1 METGA
6 PMENPAAMAPHDL
19 APQLLDRR
27 QRLAAVAR
35 TRPGDEGLTRL
46 LGEVDAALGRL
57 ESGSYG
63 LCETC
68 HEAIEEEQLERDPLG
83 RFCLEHLSAPERRAL
98 EEDMEAA
105 ARIQRALLPRGATAV
120 PGWDLASAFEPAGPV
135 GGDFCV
141 VLPHEGD
148 GLLTFGIGDVSGKG
162 IPAAMLAA
170 SLQATIQSL
179 AGPGV
184 PAGSLVER
192 TNRVFRSSAVSRS
205 FATLVCGHASADGA
219 LQLCNAGHWPPLLSV
234 GGRVRELPPTGLPV
248 GAFYSTAYGH
258 HELSLAEGDFLLLY
272 TDGLT
277 EARDAQGVEYGPE
290 RLAAL
295 LAGLSPRT
303 AADVVAVCLADLHAH
318 APAREDDLSLLV
330 LRRTAAA

>member
-1 METGA
+1 
-6 PMENPAAMAPHDL
+6 MENVAAMAPHDL
-19 APQLLDRR
+19 GPQLRERR
-27 QRLAAVAR
+27 QRLAEVAR
-35 TRPGDEGLTRL
+35 TRPQDEGLSRL

-68 HEAIEEEQLERDPLG
+68 HEAIEPEHLECDPIS

-98 EEDMEAA
+98 EEDMESA
-105 ARIQRALLPRGATAV
+105 ARIQRALLPRGAAAV
-120 PGWDLASAFEPAGPV
+120 RGWDLAFAFEPAGPV
-135 GGDFCV
+135 GGDCCV
-141 VLPHEGD
+141 VLPHEG
-148 GLLTFGIGDVSGKG
+148 GHGLTFAVGDVSGKG

-170 SLQATIQSL
+170 SLQATVQSL
-179 AGPGV
+179 AAPGV

-192 TNRVFRSSAVSRS
+192 TNRVFRSAAVSRS
-205 FATLVCGHASADGA
+205 FATLVCGHAAAAGT
-219 LQLCNAGHWPPLLSV
+219 LQLCNAGHCPPLLAA

-248 GAFYSTAYGH
+248 GAFYSTTYAH

-277 EARDAQGVEYGPE
+277 EARDAAGTEYGEE

-295 LAGLSPRT
+295 LAGLAPRT
-303 AADVVAVCLADLHAH
+303 AADVVAACLEDLHAQ
-318 APAREDDLSLLV
+318 AATREDDLSLLV
-330 LRRTAAA
+330 LRRTVA